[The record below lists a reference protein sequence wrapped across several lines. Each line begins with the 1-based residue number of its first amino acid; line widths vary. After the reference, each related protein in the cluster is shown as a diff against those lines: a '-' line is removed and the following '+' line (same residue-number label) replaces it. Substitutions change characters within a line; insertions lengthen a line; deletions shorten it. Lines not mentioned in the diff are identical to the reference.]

1 VTQRRFVPGLK
12 DVARTAGVSMTTVSR
27 YLNADLVLPAD
38 TAQRI
43 DAAIRQ
49 LGYVPNLHARS
60 LGRGRSDTVGLVIP
74 DIANPFFAM
83 LAAAVEQ
90 AAEAKGLGVLLSA
103 TSNSANRELQYV
115 TRMRRNQVS
124 GLLFVSAHHHTSEL
138 AQALNDTRGLVLI
151 DEDIPG
157 VQCAKVLCDNYRGGW
172 LAGEHLTQHGHRRI
186 AFIGGPS
193 ELASTRERFAGL
205 RDAAAAAGAAIAFE
219 LYGAY
224 SAAQGEDAARALL
237 SVGRPPTA
245 VFVSSGEI
253 AFGLLDAL
261 NRAGVA
267 VPARLSLVVFD
278 DAGPLHLFNPPLT
291 AIRQPIAEMGT
302 RAVDLVL
309 AASHGDAAQPEV
321 RLPVELVKRASVAPP
336 SSTSS
341 ALFA

>member
-1 VTQRRFVPGLK
+1 LK

-43 DAAIRQ
+43 DTAIRQ

-60 LGRGRSDTVGLVIP
+60 LSRGRSDTIGLVIP
-74 DIANPFFAM
+74 TIANPFFAL
-83 LAAAVEQ
+83 LAAAVEE
-90 AAEAKGLGVLLSA
+90 AAEAKGLGVLLST
-103 TSNSANRELQYV
+103 TSNSASRELQYV

-124 GLLFVSAHHHTSEL
+124 GLLFVSAHYHTSEL

-157 VQCAKVLCDNYRGGW
+157 VRSSKVLYDNYHGGW
-172 LAGEHLTQHGHRRI
+172 LAGQHLTEYGHRRI

-193 ELASTRERFAGL
+193 ELASTRDRFAGL
-205 RDAAAAAGAAIAFE
+205 RDAAAQAGAEVVFE
-219 LYGAY
+219 LYGPY
-224 SAAQGEDAARALL
+224 SAAHGEDAARALL
-237 SVGRPPTA
+237 SLARTPTA

-253 AFGLLDAL
+253 VIGLLDAL
-261 NRAGVA
+261 HRAGVE
-267 VPARLSLVVFD
+267 VPGRLSLIVFD

-291 AIRQPIAEMGT
+291 AIRQPIAEMGA
-302 RAVDLVL
+302 RAVELML
-309 AASHGDAAQPEV
+309 AASQGEAAETEI

-336 SSTSS
+336 ASV
-341 ALFA
+341 